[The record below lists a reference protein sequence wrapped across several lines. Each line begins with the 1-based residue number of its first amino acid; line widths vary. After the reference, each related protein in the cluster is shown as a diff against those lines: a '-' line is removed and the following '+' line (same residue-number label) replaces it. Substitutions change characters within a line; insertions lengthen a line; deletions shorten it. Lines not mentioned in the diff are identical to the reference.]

1 MIKEDLIAVAKR
13 DGRDFQIR
21 NFAIGKDNPTFIIA
35 EVGNN
40 HNGDIDL
47 AKKLVDLLVDANADC
62 VKFQMRDLTSL
73 YVNEEN
79 SSFDLR
85 NSIYT

>member
-1 MIKEDLIAVAKR
+1 MDDQGRFVAVAKR

-21 NFAIGKDNPTFIIA
+21 DFSIGKDKPTFVIA

-47 AKKLVDLLVDANADC
+47 AKKLVDLSVYANADC
-62 VKFQMRDLTSL
+62 VKFK
-73 YVNEEN
+73 
-79 SSFDLR
+79 
-85 NSIYT
+85 